1 MEGKIRGIVV
11 PLLTPL
17 SSPET
22 IDEEAARR
30 LIDHVI
36 AGGVHAIF
44 ILGSTGEG
52 PALSGREQRRFI
64 RACAEAVGG
73 RVRCWPAFRG
83 VPPPSRPGLG
93 RFAAD
98 AGADAVVSAV
108 PCYLPPDAEEQV
120 AFYRYLAKEVPL
132 PLFAYNMPSLT
143 RVSMT
148 LSTVERILEI
158 PASPAAR
165 TAPAIWTRFANW

>member
-64 RACAEAVGG
+64 RCCAEAVGG
-73 RVRCWPAFRG
+73 RVPLLAGISGCSAAESAR
-83 VPPPSRPGLG
+83 LG

-98 AGADAVVSAV
+98 AGVDAVVSAV

-132 PLFAYNMPSLT
+132 PLFAYNMPSLA

-148 LSTVERILEI
+148 L
-158 PASPAAR
+158 
-165 TAPAIWTRFANW
+165 